1 MITTSDKY
9 KTAVSKSG
17 RHFRLKIDIA
27 GVEYTGIKNFK
38 LKGGTNSLDQI
49 TFGDAVSS
57 YIEFILTDVPQ
68 NTILKGRQAIPYIGL
83 ELDDGTVE
91 WMKKGVYNLENPVRS
106 GEFIKLTAY
115 DNFALCYKGFFTGLS
130 GNQKIAD
137 ILQEQYQ
144 KIGIAYAGGADD
156 VTYNVNSLQGLT
168 IIEAISVLAAY
179 CGKNAIMDKDG
190 KLRLVWYTDAGLTIS
205 PSRFADPLEMDEEDT
220 FINRL
225 DCTIDEE
232 HSVSAGTGV
241 GIYFSCPGM
250 TQERITVLY
259 NRIKGFTYRAAK
271 LNWRMAQ
278 PDVEAGDL
286 VRVMDNAGNVYAIP
300 LMDYEFNCDGG
311 FYGTIQSKGKTE
323 QEQDTGYKGPLQT
336 KVDRT
341 YSDLVS
347 TKQVITDKI
356 TAFEGEFETMNINY
370 LEINKKLT
378 ALDAEIENLDVTE
391 LTAKVAI
398 IETSYVS
405 KEYVQELYA
414 TKAEVHVLDVDLE
427 RVNTLL
433 AGSVTAGSTQTIVL
447 NADNTTISNALIK
460 SAMIDSVAA
469 NKVTAGTIDA
479 SSIHFKSQSGR
490 LDIFGETIQIKDTV
504 RQRVQIGKDASGDY
518 NMYVWDAAGK
528 LMFDA
533 TGITASGIQRPI
545 IVDNMVA
552 DNANI
557 SGDKI
562 NITSLVKEINDGTEV
577 IKSSH
582 ILVDGANQSLS
593 VVYNTITGDL
603 STLSTALSVEQGKI
617 STLIT
622 DVSQA
627 KGDVSTLQTN
637 YSSLTQTV
645 NGINSTVSSHT
656 SSIENLNNMEI
667 GGRNLAEKTNQGGT
681 GWAWSTQVGDKTVS
695 EVTENGV
702 RCCKFVRG
710 NTAMAG
716 WSVIS
721 YDKIGRMK
729 YMPSRHYTISF
740 EVKASV
746 ATFFIASLRGGNGE
760 NPLTNNVQ
768 TNATVK
774 DTWTR
779 IIVVLMT
786 VDILPENVNQVLY
799 LNNMDSGIGVSYIFR
814 NLKIEEGNKP
824 TPWTP
829 APEDVDAS
837 IKTVSDKTSTLEQ
850 TVNGFDARITSVTST
865 AGNALTK
872 ANEVS
877 ATVDGF
883 SGRISS
889 VETTANSASSKVTE
903 ITATVNGLS
912 TTVANK
918 TDKGA
923 IISTIN
929 QSAEA
934 IKIQASHLDLSGYV
948 TISNGVQRY
957 KYTIDLSSSSYNV
970 NTYYPVVGGAIPN
983 EGYHMMSV
991 DVQLD
996 SGAKPSWSTHAS
1008 GFSVNFTVYAKAS
1021 GWGRTN
1027 GNGWIQEN
1035 SYSFCDKMPAYF
1047 QQMSYSS
1054 SPVFYLR
1061 GGGKYFIYCDFST
1074 AWKIYT
1080 SKYDT
1085 NQSAQYPQYVE
1096 PTTSPTNSYVIAEP
1110 SNIGSWCASQDKTFI
1125 NGGKIY
1131 TGSVTAAQIAAGTI
1145 TATQIASNAITA
1157 VKIASKT
1164 ITADKISI
1172 STLSALTANLGT
1184 VTAGSLTSSTTINVT
1199 TDLKVGNNIYL
1210 NQSVNSIKQIYFASG
1225 NMIMNTW
1232 TSSYNYLTVRSDY
1245 RCALVSGSF
1254 SVWASAGNKD
1264 AGISVALGNYIRFET
1279 SRNQIQ
1285 VFAEAGST
1293 ARTLMRPSVNGGGYL
1308 GTTSYRWNTGFFTNA
1323 ITASDLKEK
1332 QVLQSYDMRAR
1343 DFINALKPIAYH
1355 RTGEGDTGSRIHY
1368 GFGAQTVA
1376 STIRAL
1382 GLGNLSMAQASIVN
1396 PDGTESPYHGESID
1410 DNQLSWGLNY
1420 NEFIPPMVSVL
1431 QEHEKEIMTIKQQ
1444 RQQDAQELQQE
1455 LQKRDFEISQLQH
1468 RIQQLESRS

>member
-9 KTAVSKSG
+9 KTAISKSG

-27 GVEYTGIKNFK
+27 GTEYTGIKSFK
-38 LKGGTNSLDQI
+38 LKGGTNSSEQI

-57 YIEFILTDVPQ
+57 YIEFILTDVPK
-68 NTILKGRQAIPYIGL
+68 NTILKGRQAIPRIGL

-91 WMKKGVYNLENPVRS
+91 WIKKGVYNLEKPVRS

-115 DNFALCYKGFFTGLS
+115 DNFALCYKGFFTGLI
-130 GNQKIAD
+130 GNQKIAT
-137 ILQEQYQ
+137 ILQEQCK
-144 KIGIAYAGGADD
+144 KIGIEYAGGADD
-156 VTYNVNSLQGLT
+156 VTYKVDSLQGLT

-232 HSVSAGTGV
+232 HSVSAGTGI

-286 VRVMDNAGNVYAIP
+286 VRVMDNAGNAYVVP

-311 FYGTIQSKGKTE
+311 FYGTIQSKGKTQ

-356 TAFEGEFETMNINY
+356 TAFEGEFETINTNY
-370 LEINKKLT
+370 LEVNKKLS

-391 LTAKVAI
+391 LAAKVAK

-405 KEYVQELYA
+405 KEYVQDLYA

-469 NKVTAGTIDA
+469 DKVTAGTIDA

-490 LDIFGETIQIKDTV
+490 LDIFGETLQVKDAT
-504 RQRVQIGKDASGDY
+504 RTRVQIGKDGTGDY
-518 NMYVWDAAGK
+518 ALSQWDAQGN
-528 LMFDA
+528 LMWDSRGA
-533 TGITASGIQRPI
+533 KAAAIKDKI
-545 IVDNMVA
+545 IVNDMVS
-552 DNANI
+552 DNAGI
-557 SGDKI
+557 EGKKI

-617 STLIT
+617 SSLIT

-645 NGINSTVSSHT
+645 SGINSTVSSHST
-656 SSIENLNNMEI
+656 SIDNLNNMEI
-667 GGRNLAEKTNQGGT
+667 GGRNLITNTRPDKPTINAMTSKWSVQIIEESTAISGKAMQATCVLGGT
-681 GWAWSTQVGDKTVS
+681 G
-695 EVTENGV
+695 GV
-702 RCCKFVRG
+702 YHG
-710 NTAMAG
+710 G
-716 WSVIS
+716 
-721 YDKIGRMK
+721 
-729 YMPSRHYTISF
+729 SRRLETGKRYTWMVF
-740 EVKASV
+740 VKASKQV
-746 ATFFIASLRGGNGE
+746 RIGLGNEQNGILYCDITTEWNKFTHTFTANNNTHYQFIFYTANADNPWMVGDIISYHSLILVEGDKA
-760 NPLTNNVQ
+760 P
-768 TNATVK
+768 
-774 DTWTR
+774 TW
-779 IIVVLMT
+779 V
-786 VDILPENVNQVLY
+786 
-799 LNNMDSGIGVSYIFR
+799 
-814 NLKIEEGNKP
+814 
-824 TPWTP
+824 P

-850 TVNGFDARITSVTST
+850 TVNGF
-865 AGNALTK
+865 
-872 ANEVS
+872 
-877 ATVDGF
+877 

-889 VETTANSASSKVTE
+889 IETTANNASSKVTE
-903 ITATVNGLS
+903 ITATVNGLT

-934 IKIQASHLDLSGYV
+934 IKIQASKLELTGYV
-948 TISNGVQRY
+948 TMTNLSTSGQTSIDGGNIKTR
-957 KYTIDLSSSSYNV
+957 TI
-970 NTYYPVVGGAIPN
+970 
-983 EGYHMMSV
+983 
-991 DVQLD
+991 
-996 SGAKPSWSTHAS
+996 
-1008 GFSVNFTVYAKAS
+1008 
-1021 GWGRTN
+1021 
-1027 GNGWIQEN
+1027 
-1035 SYSFCDKMPAYF
+1035 
-1047 QQMSYSS
+1047 
-1054 SPVFYLR
+1054 
-1061 GGGKYFIYCDFST
+1061 
-1074 AWKIYT
+1074 
-1080 SKYDT
+1080 
-1085 NQSAQYPQYVE
+1085 
-1096 PTTSPTNSYVIAEP
+1096 
-1110 SNIGSWCASQDKTFI
+1110 
-1125 NGGKIY
+1125 
-1131 TGSVTAAQIAAGTI
+1131 TAAKIASGTI
-1145 TATQIASNAITA
+1145 TATQIAANTITGA
-1157 VKIASKT
+1157 KIASKT
-1164 ITADKISI
+1164 ITADKISVT
-1172 STLSALTANLGT
+1172 SLSALTANLGT
-1184 VTAGSLTSSTTINVT
+1184 VTAGSLTSNTTISVSTNLT
-1199 TDLKVGNNIYL
+1199 VGNNIYL
-1210 NQSVNSIKQIYFASG
+1210 NQNVNTTKYIYFNSS
-1225 NMIMNTW
+1225 NYIRNLYTN
-1232 TSSYNYLTVRSDY
+1232 SYNYITVNSNY
-1245 RCALVSGSF
+1245 RCALMSGST
-1254 SVWASAGNKD
+1254 SVYAYGNTGE
-1264 AGISVALGNYIRFET
+1264 AGISAAASIIFSSYGNGRLEHYGKYYDANWSSGFFRPLQAGTALG
-1279 SRNQIQ
+1279 
-1285 VFAEAGST
+1285 GSG
-1293 ARTLMRPSVNGGGYL
+1293 A
-1308 GTTSYRWNTGFFTNA
+1308 SYRWYRLYAANTCSTSSDIRLKTNVKKYDVRYE
-1323 ITASDLKEK
+1323 SMYMDLKPVTYELISTPGK
-1332 QVLQSYDMRAR
+1332 TQCGLIAQWVKEAMDKNGISENEFALYEHDIREDSYSISYEQLTSLNMHMVQ
-1343 DFINALKPIAYH
+1343 K
-1355 RTGEGDTGSRIHY
+1355 
-1368 GFGAQTVA
+1368 
-1376 STIRAL
+1376 TIKRVDA
-1382 GLGNLSMAQASIVN
+1382 
-1396 PDGTESPYHGESID
+1396 ID
-1410 DNQLSWGLNY
+1410 DELLS
-1420 NEFIPPMVSVL
+1420 
-1431 QEHEKEIMTIKQQ
+1431 IKAS

-1455 LQKRDFEISQLQH
+1455 LQKRDFEISQLQY

>member
-9 KTAVSKSG
+9 KTAISKSG

-27 GVEYTGIKNFK
+27 GTAYTGIKSFK
-38 LKGGTNSLDQI
+38 LKGGTNSSEQI

-57 YIEFILTDVPQ
+57 YIEFILTDVPK

-91 WMKKGVYNLENPVRS
+91 WIKKGVYNLEKPVRS

-115 DNFALCYKGFFTGLS
+115 DNFALCYKGFFTALS
-130 GNQKIAD
+130 GNQKIVV
-137 ILQEQYQ
+137 ILQEQCK
-144 KIGIAYAGGADD
+144 KIGIEYAGGADD
-156 VTYNVNSLQGLT
+156 VAYNVDTLQGLT
-168 IIEAISVLAAY
+168 IIEAVSVLASY

-220 FINRL
+220 FMNRL
-225 DCTIDEE
+225 DCAIDEE

-250 TQERITVLY
+250 TQERIAVLH

-356 TAFEGEFETMNINY
+356 TAFEGEFETINTNY
-370 LEINKKLT
+370 LEVNKKLS

-391 LTAKVAI
+391 LATKVAK

-405 KEYVQELYA
+405 KEYVQDLYA

-469 NKVTAGTIDA
+469 DKVTAGTIDA

-490 LDIFGETIQIKDTV
+490 LDIYGETLQIKDIT
-504 RQRVQIGKDASGDY
+504 RPRVQIGKDASGDY

-533 TGITASGIQRPI
+533 AGITASGIQRPI
-545 IVDNMVA
+545 IVDSMVA

-593 VVYNTITGDL
+593 VVYNTIIGDI

-617 STLIT
+617 SSLIT
-622 DVSQA
+622 DMSLA

-645 NGINSTVSSHT
+645 SGINSTVGEHT
-656 SSIENLNNMEI
+656 STLTSVTS
-667 GGRNLAEKTNQGGT
+667 KQ
-681 GWAWSTQVGDKTVS
+681 TQ
-695 EVTENGV
+695 
-702 RCCKFVRG
+702 
-710 NTAMAG
+710 
-716 WSVIS
+716 
-721 YDKIGRMK
+721 
-729 YMPSRHYTISF
+729 
-740 EVKASV
+740 
-746 ATFFIASLRGGNGE
+746 
-760 NPLTNNVQ
+760 
-768 TNATVK
+768 
-774 DTWTR
+774 
-779 IIVVLMT
+779 
-786 VDILPENVNQVLY
+786 
-799 LNNMDSGIGVSYIFR
+799 
-814 NLKIEEGNKP
+814 
-824 TPWTP
+824 
-829 APEDVDAS
+829 
-837 IKTVSDKTSTLEQ
+837 LEQ
-850 TVNGFDARITSVTST
+850 TVNGF
-865 AGNALTK
+865 
-872 ANEVS
+872 
-877 ATVDGF
+877 

-889 VETTANSASSKVTE
+889 IETTANNASSKVTE
-903 ITATVNGLS
+903 ITATVNGLT

-934 IKIQASHLDLSGYV
+934 IKIQASKLELTGYV
-948 TISNGVQRY
+948 TMTNLSTSGQTSIDGGNIKTR
-957 KYTIDLSSSSYNV
+957 TI
-970 NTYYPVVGGAIPN
+970 
-983 EGYHMMSV
+983 
-991 DVQLD
+991 
-996 SGAKPSWSTHAS
+996 
-1008 GFSVNFTVYAKAS
+1008 
-1021 GWGRTN
+1021 
-1027 GNGWIQEN
+1027 
-1035 SYSFCDKMPAYF
+1035 
-1047 QQMSYSS
+1047 
-1054 SPVFYLR
+1054 
-1061 GGGKYFIYCDFST
+1061 
-1074 AWKIYT
+1074 
-1080 SKYDT
+1080 
-1085 NQSAQYPQYVE
+1085 
-1096 PTTSPTNSYVIAEP
+1096 
-1110 SNIGSWCASQDKTFI
+1110 
-1125 NGGKIY
+1125 
-1131 TGSVTAAQIAAGTI
+1131 TAAKIASGTI
-1145 TATQIASNAITA
+1145 TATQIAANTITGA
-1157 VKIASKT
+1157 KIASKT
-1164 ITADKISI
+1164 ITADKISVT
-1172 STLSALTANLGT
+1172 SLSALTANLGT
-1184 VTAGSLTSSTTINVT
+1184 VTAGSLTSNTTISVSTNLT
-1199 TDLKVGNNIYL
+1199 VGNNIYL
-1210 NQSVNSIKQIYFASG
+1210 NQNVNTTKYIYFNSS
-1225 NMIMNTW
+1225 NYIRNLYTN
-1232 TSSYNYLTVRSDY
+1232 SYNYITVNSNY
-1245 RCALVSGSF
+1245 RCALMSGST
-1254 SVWASAGNKD
+1254 SVYAYGNTGE
-1264 AGISVALGNYIRFET
+1264 AGISAAASIIFSSYGNGRLEHYGKYYDANWSSGFFRPLQAGTALG
-1279 SRNQIQ
+1279 
-1285 VFAEAGST
+1285 GSG
-1293 ARTLMRPSVNGGGYL
+1293 A
-1308 GTTSYRWNTGFFTNA
+1308 SYRWYRLYAANTCSTSSDIRLKTNVKKYDVRYE
-1323 ITASDLKEK
+1323 SMYMDLKPVTYELISTPGK
-1332 QVLQSYDMRAR
+1332 TQCGLIAQWVKEAMDKNGISENEFALYEHDIREDSYSISYEQLTSLNMHMVQ
-1343 DFINALKPIAYH
+1343 K
-1355 RTGEGDTGSRIHY
+1355 
-1368 GFGAQTVA
+1368 
-1376 STIRAL
+1376 TIKRVDA
-1382 GLGNLSMAQASIVN
+1382 
-1396 PDGTESPYHGESID
+1396 ID
-1410 DNQLSWGLNY
+1410 DELLS
-1420 NEFIPPMVSVL
+1420 
-1431 QEHEKEIMTIKQQ
+1431 IKAS

-1455 LQKRDFEISQLQH
+1455 LQKRDFEISQLQY

>member
-9 KTAVSKSG
+9 KTAISKSG

-27 GVEYTGIKNFK
+27 GTAYTGIKSFK
-38 LKGGTNSLDQI
+38 LKGGTNSSEQI

-57 YIEFILTDVPQ
+57 YIEFILTDVPK

-91 WMKKGVYNLENPVRS
+91 WIKKGVYNLEKPVRS

-130 GNQKIAD
+130 GNQKIDA
-137 ILQEQYQ
+137 ILQEQCK
-144 KIGIAYAGGADD
+144 KIGIEYAGGADD
-156 VTYNVNSLQGLT
+156 VTYKVDSLQGLT
-168 IIEAISVLAAY
+168 IIEAVSVLAAY
-179 CGKNAIMDKDG
+179 CGKNAVMDKDG

-286 VRVMDNAGNVYAIP
+286 VRVMDNAGNAYVIP
-300 LMDYEFNCDGG
+300 LMDYEFSCDGG
-311 FYGTIQSKGKTE
+311 FYGTVESKGKTE

-341 YSDLVS
+341 YSGLVS

-356 TAFEGEFETMNINY
+356 TAFEGEFETINTNY
-370 LEINKKLT
+370 LEVNKKLI

-405 KEYVQELYA
+405 KEYVQDLYA

-469 NKVTAGTIDA
+469 DKVTAGTIDA

-490 LDIFGETIQIKDTV
+490 LDIYGETLQIKDIT
-504 RQRVQIGKDASGDY
+504 RPRVQIGKDASGDY

-533 TGITASGIQRPI
+533 AGITASGIQRPI
-545 IVDNMVA
+545 IVDSMVA

-593 VVYNTITGDL
+593 VVYNTIKGDI

-617 STLIT
+617 SSLIT

-637 YSSLTQTV
+637 YSSLIQTV
-645 NGINSTVSSHT
+645 NGINSTVSSHST
-656 SSIENLNNMEI
+656 SIDNLNNMEI
-667 GGRNLAEKTNQGGT
+667 GGRNLITNTRPDKAAVNYVTSKWSVQIVDEATAISGKAMQATCTAAGT
-681 GWAWSTQVGDKTVS
+681 GGIYHGGSRKLETGK
-695 EVTENGV
+695 
-702 RCCKFVRG
+702 
-710 NTAMAG
+710 
-716 WSVIS
+716 
-721 YDKIGRMK
+721 K
-729 YMPSRHYTISF
+729 YTWMVF
-740 EVKASV
+740 VKASKAV
-746 ATFFIASLRGGNGE
+746 RLGLGSEQNGILYCDITTEWNKFTHTFTANSNTHYQFIFYTANAADPWAVGDIVWYHSLILVEGDKA
-760 NPLTNNVQ
+760 P
-768 TNATVK
+768 
-774 DTWTR
+774 TW
-779 IIVVLMT
+779 V
-786 VDILPENVNQVLY
+786 
-799 LNNMDSGIGVSYIFR
+799 
-814 NLKIEEGNKP
+814 
-824 TPWTP
+824 P
-829 APEDVDAS
+829 APEDIDAS
-837 IKTVSDKTSTLEQ
+837 IKTVSDKTTTLEQ
-850 TVNGFDARITSVTST
+850 TVN
-865 AGNALTK
+865 
-872 ANEVS
+872 
-877 ATVDGF
+877 GF

-934 IKIQASHLDLSGYV
+934 IKIQASKLELTGYV
-948 TISNGVQRY
+948 TMTNLSTSGQT
-957 KYTIDLSSSSYNV
+957 TID
-970 NTYYPVVGGAIPN
+970 GGNIKTGTITAAKIAS
-983 EGYHMMSV
+983 GTITATQIAGSTIT
-991 DVQLD
+991 
-996 SGAKPSWSTHAS
+996 GAK
-1008 GFSVNFTVYAKAS
+1008 
-1021 GWGRTN
+1021 
-1027 GNGWIQEN
+1027 
-1035 SYSFCDKMPAYF
+1035 
-1047 QQMSYSS
+1047 
-1054 SPVFYLR
+1054 
-1061 GGGKYFIYCDFST
+1061 
-1074 AWKIYT
+1074 
-1080 SKYDT
+1080 
-1085 NQSAQYPQYVE
+1085 
-1096 PTTSPTNSYVIAEP
+1096 
-1110 SNIGSWCASQDKTFI
+1110 
-1125 NGGKIY
+1125 
-1131 TGSVTAAQIAAGTI
+1131 IAAGTI

-1184 VTAGSLTSSTTINVT
+1184 VTAGSLTSNTTISVSTNLT
-1199 TDLKVGNNIYL
+1199 VGNNIYL
-1210 NQSVNSIKQIYFASG
+1210 NQNVNSTKYIYFNSS
-1225 NMIMNTW
+1225 NYIRNLYTN
-1232 TSSYNYLTVRSDY
+1232 SYNYITVNSNY
-1245 RCALVSGSF
+1245 RCALVSGST
-1254 SVWASAGNKD
+1254 SVYAYGNTGE
-1264 AGISVALGNYIRFET
+1264 AGISAAASIIFSSYGNGRLEHYGKYYDANWSSGFFRPLQAGTALG
-1279 SRNQIQ
+1279 
-1285 VFAEAGST
+1285 GSG
-1293 ARTLMRPSVNGGGYL
+1293 A
-1308 GTTSYRWNTGFFTNA
+1308 SYRWYRLYAANTCSTSSDIRLKTNVKRYDVRYE
-1323 ITASDLKEK
+1323 SMYMDLKPVTYELISTPGK
-1332 QVLQSYDMRAR
+1332 TQCGLIAQWVKEAMDKNGIAENELALYEHDIREDSY
-1343 DFINALKPIAYH
+1343 
-1355 RTGEGDTGSRIHY
+1355 
-1368 GFGAQTVA
+1368 
-1376 STIRAL
+1376 
-1382 GLGNLSMAQASIVN
+1382 SISY
-1396 PDGTESPYHGESID
+1396 E
-1410 DNQLSWGLNY
+1410 QLTSLNMH
-1420 NEFIPPMVSVL
+1420 MV
-1431 QEHEKEIMTIKQQ
+1431 QKTIKRVDKHDEDIMSIRHSMSNYENDTEQL
-1444 RQQDAQELQQE
+1444 RKEVDTLRNEVMRLNNELFDTKSA
-1455 LQKRDFEISQLQH
+1455 L
-1468 RIQQLESRS
+1468 RS

>member
-9 KTAVSKSG
+9 KTAISKSG

-27 GVEYTGIKNFK
+27 GTAYTGIKSFK
-38 LKGGTNSLDQI
+38 LKGGTNSSEQI

-57 YIEFILTDVPQ
+57 YIEFILTDVPK

-91 WMKKGVYNLENPVRS
+91 WIKKGVYNLEKPVRS

-130 GNQKIAD
+130 GNQKIVT
-137 ILQEQYQ
+137 ILQEQCK
-144 KIGIAYAGGADD
+144 KIGIEYAGGADD
-156 VTYNVNSLQGLT
+156 VTYKVDSLQGLT

-179 CGKNAIMDKDG
+179 CGKNAVMDKDG

-286 VRVMDNAGNVYAIP
+286 VRVMDNAGNAYVIP
-300 LMDYEFNCDGG
+300 LMDYEFSCDGG
-311 FYGTIQSKGKTE
+311 FYGTVESKGKTE

-356 TAFEGEFETMNINY
+356 TAFEGEFETINTNY
-370 LEINKKLT
+370 LEVNKKLI

-405 KEYVQELYA
+405 KEYVQDLYA

-433 AGSVTAGSTQTIVL
+433 TGSVTAGSTQTIVL

-469 NKVTAGTIDA
+469 DKVTAGTIDA

-490 LDIFGETIQIKDTV
+490 LDIYGETLQIKDIT
-504 RQRVQIGKDASGDY
+504 RPRVQIGKDASGDY
-518 NMYVWDAAGK
+518 NMYVWDASGR

-545 IVDNMVA
+545 IVDSMVA

-593 VVYNTITGDL
+593 VVYNTITGDI

-617 STLIT
+617 SSLIT

-645 NGINSTVSSHT
+645 NGINSTVSSHST
-656 SSIENLNNMEI
+656 SIDNLNNMEI
-667 GGRNLAEKTNQGGT
+667 GGRNLITNTRPDKPTINAVTSKWSVQIIEESTAISGKAMQATCVLAGT
-681 GWAWSTQVGDKTVS
+681 G
-695 EVTENGV
+695 GV
-702 RCCKFVRG
+702 YHG
-710 NTAMAG
+710 G
-716 WSVIS
+716 
-721 YDKIGRMK
+721 
-729 YMPSRHYTISF
+729 SRRLETGKRYTWMVF
-740 EVKASV
+740 VKASKQV
-746 ATFFIASLRGGNGE
+746 RIGLGNEQNGILYCDITTEWNKFTHTFTANSNTHYQFIFYTANADNPWIVGDIISYHSLILVEGDKA
-760 NPLTNNVQ
+760 P
-768 TNATVK
+768 
-774 DTWTR
+774 TW
-779 IIVVLMT
+779 V
-786 VDILPENVNQVLY
+786 
-799 LNNMDSGIGVSYIFR
+799 
-814 NLKIEEGNKP
+814 
-824 TPWTP
+824 P

-850 TVNGFDARITSVTST
+850 TVNGF
-865 AGNALTK
+865 
-872 ANEVS
+872 
-877 ATVDGF
+877 

-889 VETTANSASSKVTE
+889 IETTANNASSKVTE
-903 ITATVNGLS
+903 ITATVNGLT

-934 IKIQASHLDLSGYV
+934 IKIQASKLELTGYV
-948 TISNGVQRY
+948 TMTNLSTSGQT
-957 KYTIDLSSSSYNV
+957 TID
-970 NTYYPVVGGAIPN
+970 GGNIKTGTITA
-983 EGYHMMSV
+983 
-991 DVQLD
+991 
-996 SGAKPSWSTHAS
+996 AKIAS
-1008 GFSVNFTVYAKAS
+1008 GSITATQIA
-1021 GWGRTN
+1021 G
-1027 GNGWIQEN
+1027 
-1035 SYSFCDKMPAYF
+1035 
-1047 QQMSYSS
+1047 
-1054 SPVFYLR
+1054 
-1061 GGGKYFIYCDFST
+1061 ST
-1074 AWKIYT
+1074 I
-1080 SKYDT
+1080 
-1085 NQSAQYPQYVE
+1085 
-1096 PTTSPTNSYVIAEP
+1096 
-1110 SNIGSWCASQDKTFI
+1110 
-1125 NGGKIY
+1125 
-1131 TGSVTAAQIAAGTI
+1131 TAAKIASGTI
-1145 TATQIASNAITA
+1145 TATQIAANTITGA
-1157 VKIASKT
+1157 KIASKT
-1164 ITADKISI
+1164 ITADKISVT
-1172 STLSALTANLGT
+1172 SLSALTANLGT
-1184 VTAGSLTSSTTINVT
+1184 VTAGSLTSNTTISVSTNLT
-1199 TDLKVGNNIYL
+1199 VGNNIYL
-1210 NQSVNSIKQIYFASG
+1210 NQNVNTTKYIYFNSS
-1225 NMIMNTW
+1225 NYIRNLYTN
-1232 TSSYNYLTVRSDY
+1232 SYNYITVNSNY
-1245 RCALVSGSF
+1245 RCALMSGST
-1254 SVWASAGNKD
+1254 SVYAYGNTGE
-1264 AGISVALGNYIRFET
+1264 AGISAAASIIFSSYGNGRLEHYGKYYDANWSSGFFRPLQAGTALG
-1279 SRNQIQ
+1279 
-1285 VFAEAGST
+1285 GSG
-1293 ARTLMRPSVNGGGYL
+1293 A
-1308 GTTSYRWNTGFFTNA
+1308 SYRWYRLYAANTCSTSSDIRLKTNVKKYDVRYE
-1323 ITASDLKEK
+1323 SMYMDLKPVTYELISTPGK
-1332 QVLQSYDMRAR
+1332 TQCGLIAQWVKEAMDKNGISENEFALYEHDIREDSYSISYEQLTSLNMHMVQ
-1343 DFINALKPIAYH
+1343 K
-1355 RTGEGDTGSRIHY
+1355 
-1368 GFGAQTVA
+1368 
-1376 STIRAL
+1376 TIKRVDA
-1382 GLGNLSMAQASIVN
+1382 
-1396 PDGTESPYHGESID
+1396 ID
-1410 DNQLSWGLNY
+1410 DELLS
-1420 NEFIPPMVSVL
+1420 
-1431 QEHEKEIMTIKQQ
+1431 IKAS

-1455 LQKRDFEISQLQH
+1455 LQKRDFEISQLQY

>member
-27 GVEYTGIKNFK
+27 GTEYTGIKSFK
-38 LKGGTNSLDQI
+38 LKGGTNSSEQI

-57 YIEFILTDVPQ
+57 YIEFILTDVPK

-91 WMKKGVYNLENPVRS
+91 WIKKGVYNLEKPVRS

-115 DNFALCYKGFFTGLS
+115 DNFALCYKGFFSALS
-130 GNQKIAD
+130 GNQKIVT
-137 ILQEQYQ
+137 ILQEQCQ

-156 VTYNVNSLQGLT
+156 VTYNVDSLQGLT
-168 IIEAISVLAAY
+168 IIEAVSVLAAY

-259 NRIKGFTYRAAK
+259 NRIKGFTYRVAK

-286 VRVMDNAGNVYAIP
+286 VRVMDNAGNAYVIP

-311 FYGTIQSKGKTE
+311 FYGTIQSKGKTQ

-356 TAFEGEFETMNINY
+356 TAFEGEFETINTNY
-370 LEINKKLT
+370 LEVNKKLT

-391 LTAKVAI
+391 LATKVAK

-405 KEYVQELYA
+405 KEYVQDLYA

-469 NKVTAGTIDA
+469 DKVTAGTIDA

-490 LDIFGETIQIKDTV
+490 LDIFGETLQIKDIT
-504 RQRVQIGKDASGDY
+504 RPRVQIGKDASGDY

-545 IVDNMVA
+545 IVDSMVA

-593 VVYNTITGDL
+593 VVYNTITGDI

-617 STLIT
+617 SSLIT

-645 NGINSTVSSHT
+645 SGINSTV
-656 SSIENLNNMEI
+656 
-667 GGRNLAEKTNQGGT
+667 
-681 GWAWSTQVGDKTVS
+681 
-695 EVTENGV
+695 
-702 RCCKFVRG
+702 
-710 NTAMAG
+710 
-716 WSVIS
+716 
-721 YDKIGRMK
+721 
-729 YMPSRHYTISF
+729 
-740 EVKASV
+740 
-746 ATFFIASLRGGNGE
+746 GE
-760 NPLTNNVQ
+760 H
-768 TNATVK
+768 
-774 DTWTR
+774 
-779 IIVVLMT
+779 
-786 VDILPENVNQVLY
+786 
-799 LNNMDSGIGVSYIFR
+799 
-814 NLKIEEGNKP
+814 
-824 TPWTP
+824 
-829 APEDVDAS
+829 
-837 IKTVSDKTSTLEQ
+837 TSTL
-850 TVNGFDARITSVTST
+850 TSVTSKQT
-865 AGNALTK
+865 QL
-872 ANEVS
+872 EQ
-877 ATVDGF
+877 TVDGF
-883 SGRISS
+883 SGRISAVESTALSTSSKLSSLVTDVNGFKTTVSDTYATKDIVNSMSSTITQKVDSLS
-889 VETTANSASSKVTE
+889 VGIKESYNRINLIENADFTNDTACWNKSLASTCTGGRATTWGSSTGRALWLESSAFDGTANNSWNQRIDIGRKVKGFYMSTEFLTNSDYVAGPTNPLATYIINIYYTDGTSSSGSVRDTSHKWVRVGKFVEVEDKEIEYVRVYLYGRDFKGRIAFNRPFLCEANSAIDPSYWAPAQSEVTG
-903 ITATVNGLS
+903 N
-912 TTVANK
+912 
-918 TDKGA
+918 
-923 IISTIN
+923 
-929 QSAEA
+929 
-934 IKIQASHLDLSGYV
+934 
-948 TISNGVQRY
+948 
-957 KYTIDLSSSSYNV
+957 
-970 NTYYPVVGGAIPN
+970 
-983 EGYHMMSV
+983 MSV
-991 DVQLD
+991 VINHGGLRVNN
-996 SGAKPSWSTHAS
+996 GALSIYNNAGSRVLYGDAS
-1008 GFSVNFTVYAKAS
+1008 GN
-1021 GWGRTN
+1021 
-1027 GNGWIQEN
+1027 
-1035 SYSFCDKMPAYF
+1035 
-1047 QQMSYSS
+1047 
-1054 SPVFYLR
+1054 
-1061 GGGKYFIYCDFST
+1061 
-1074 AWKIYT
+1074 
-1080 SKYDT
+1080 
-1085 NQSAQYPQYVE
+1085 
-1096 PTTSPTNSYVIAEP
+1096 
-1110 SNIGSWCASQDKTFI
+1110 
-1125 NGGKIY
+1125 
-1131 TGSVTAAQIAAGTI
+1131 
-1145 TATQIASNAITA
+1145 
-1157 VKIASKT
+1157 
-1164 ITADKISI
+1164 
-1172 STLSALTANLGT
+1172 LTMTGT
-1184 VTAGSLTSSTTINVT
+1184 VTATSGKIGGFDIGALRLSAQ
-1199 TDLKVGNNIYL
+1199 NNGKY
-1210 NQSVNSIKQIYFASG
+1210 
-1225 NMIMNTW
+1225 
-1232 TSSYNYLTVRSDY
+1232 TVMQ
-1245 RCALVSGSF
+1245 
-1254 SVWASAGNKD
+1254 SAGTY
-1264 AGISVALGNYIRFET
+1264 AFY
-1279 SRNQIQ
+1279 
-1285 VFAEAGST
+1285 AGST
-1293 ARTLMRPSVNGGGYL
+1293 AESMTGAPFYVTHEGKLKADNALLTGSFTSLGTENTKVVIGNGRMDLFINSNHCGGIASSYTSSTSRGILLSADTGAKFLSLGQTDIDGNSGASWYTLNFGLNPSGWTERHIFLGSSNFPVQPKNGKGYVVVSNVTGGGFRNIRQIYHGHPDSSTDYL
-1308 GTTSYRWNTGFFTNA
+1308 QYEDVTGADYYCKTSWVSDAKLKANIMDTDVCGIDAIRRFKHESYIFKKTGFQRS
-1323 ITASDLKEK
+1323 IG
-1332 QVLQSYDMRAR
+1332 Y
-1343 DFINALKPIAYH
+1343 IA
-1355 RTGEGDTGSRIHY
+1355 
-1368 GFGAQTVA
+1368 Q
-1376 STIRAL
+1376 
-1382 GLGNLSMAQASIVN
+1382 N
-1396 PDGTESPYHGESID
+1396 
-1410 DNQLSWGLNY
+1410 
-1420 NEFIPPMVSVL
+1420 L
-1431 QEHEKEIMTIKQQ
+1431 QEIDPQLVENLGGTLAINPEVVIPYISK
-1444 RQQDAQELQQE
+1444 AVQELDTKIACAEQNYLQNTQNIQQE

>member
-9 KTAVSKSG
+9 KTAISKSG

-27 GVEYTGIKNFK
+27 GTAYTGIKSFK
-38 LKGGTNSLDQI
+38 LKGGTNSSEQI

-57 YIEFILTDVPQ
+57 YIEFILTDVPK

-83 ELDDGTVE
+83 ELDDGTIE
-91 WMKKGVYNLENPVRS
+91 WIKKGVYNLEKPVRS

-130 GNQKIAD
+130 GNQKIDA
-137 ILQEQYQ
+137 ILQEQCK
-144 KIGIAYAGGADD
+144 KIGIEYAGGADD
-156 VTYNVNSLQGLT
+156 VTYKVDSLQGLT
-168 IIEAISVLAAY
+168 IIEAVSVLAAY
-179 CGKNAIMDKDG
+179 CGKNAVMDKDG

-286 VRVMDNAGNVYAIP
+286 VRVMDNAGNAYVIP
-300 LMDYEFNCDGG
+300 LMDYEFSCDGG
-311 FYGTIQSKGKTE
+311 FYGTVESKGKTE

-356 TAFEGEFETMNINY
+356 TAFEGEFETINTNY
-370 LEINKKLT
+370 LEVNKKLI

-405 KEYVQELYA
+405 KEYVQDLYA

-469 NKVTAGTIDA
+469 DKVTAGTIDA

-490 LDIFGETIQIKDTV
+490 LDIFGETLLIKDIT
-504 RQRVQIGKDASGDY
+504 RPRVQIGKDASGDY
-518 NMYVWDAAGK
+518 NMYVWDASGR

-545 IVDNMVA
+545 IVDSMVA

-593 VVYNTITGDL
+593 VVYNTITGDI

-617 STLIT
+617 SSLIT

-645 NGINSTVSSHT
+645 NGINSTVSSHST
-656 SSIENLNNMEI
+656 SIDNLNNMEI
-667 GGRNLAEKTNQGGT
+667 GGRNLITNTRPDKPTINAVTSKWSVQIIEESTAISGKAMQATCVLAGT
-681 GWAWSTQVGDKTVS
+681 G
-695 EVTENGV
+695 GV
-702 RCCKFVRG
+702 YHG
-710 NTAMAG
+710 G
-716 WSVIS
+716 
-721 YDKIGRMK
+721 
-729 YMPSRHYTISF
+729 SRRLETGKRYTWMVF
-740 EVKASV
+740 VKASKQV
-746 ATFFIASLRGGNGE
+746 RIGLGNEQNGILYCDITTEWNKFTHTFTANSNTHYQFIFYTANADNPWIVGDIISYHSLILVEGDKA
-760 NPLTNNVQ
+760 P
-768 TNATVK
+768 
-774 DTWTR
+774 TW
-779 IIVVLMT
+779 V
-786 VDILPENVNQVLY
+786 
-799 LNNMDSGIGVSYIFR
+799 
-814 NLKIEEGNKP
+814 
-824 TPWTP
+824 P

-850 TVNGFDARITSVTST
+850 TVNGF
-865 AGNALTK
+865 
-872 ANEVS
+872 
-877 ATVDGF
+877 

-889 VETTANSASSKVTE
+889 IETTANNASSKVTE
-903 ITATVNGLS
+903 ITATVNGLT

-934 IKIQASHLDLSGYV
+934 IKIQASKLELTGYV
-948 TISNGVQRY
+948 TMTNLSTSGQT
-957 KYTIDLSSSSYNV
+957 TID
-970 NTYYPVVGGAIPN
+970 GGNIKTGTITA
-983 EGYHMMSV
+983 
-991 DVQLD
+991 
-996 SGAKPSWSTHAS
+996 AKIAS
-1008 GFSVNFTVYAKAS
+1008 GSITATQIA
-1021 GWGRTN
+1021 G
-1027 GNGWIQEN
+1027 
-1035 SYSFCDKMPAYF
+1035 
-1047 QQMSYSS
+1047 
-1054 SPVFYLR
+1054 
-1061 GGGKYFIYCDFST
+1061 ST
-1074 AWKIYT
+1074 I
-1080 SKYDT
+1080 
-1085 NQSAQYPQYVE
+1085 
-1096 PTTSPTNSYVIAEP
+1096 
-1110 SNIGSWCASQDKTFI
+1110 
-1125 NGGKIY
+1125 
-1131 TGSVTAAQIAAGTI
+1131 TAAKIASGTI
-1145 TATQIASNAITA
+1145 TATQIAANTITGA
-1157 VKIASKT
+1157 KIASKT
-1164 ITADKISI
+1164 ITADKISVT
-1172 STLSALTANLGT
+1172 SLSALTANLGT
-1184 VTAGSLTSSTTINVT
+1184 VTAGSLTSNTTISVSTNLT
-1199 TDLKVGNNIYL
+1199 VGNNIYL
-1210 NQSVNSIKQIYFASG
+1210 NQNVNTTKYIYFNSS
-1225 NMIMNTW
+1225 NYIRNLYTN
-1232 TSSYNYLTVRSDY
+1232 SYNYITVNSNY
-1245 RCALVSGSF
+1245 RCALMSGST
-1254 SVWASAGNKD
+1254 SVYAYGNTGE
-1264 AGISVALGNYIRFET
+1264 AGISAAASIIFSSYGNGRLEHYGKYYDANWSSGFFRPLQAGTALG
-1279 SRNQIQ
+1279 
-1285 VFAEAGST
+1285 GSG
-1293 ARTLMRPSVNGGGYL
+1293 A
-1308 GTTSYRWNTGFFTNA
+1308 SYRWYRLYAANTCSTSSDIRLKTNVKKYDVRYE
-1323 ITASDLKEK
+1323 SMYMDLKPVTYELISTPGK
-1332 QVLQSYDMRAR
+1332 TQCGLIAQWVKEAMDKNGISENEFALYEHDIREDSYSISYEQLTSLNMHMVQ
-1343 DFINALKPIAYH
+1343 K
-1355 RTGEGDTGSRIHY
+1355 
-1368 GFGAQTVA
+1368 
-1376 STIRAL
+1376 TIKRVDA
-1382 GLGNLSMAQASIVN
+1382 
-1396 PDGTESPYHGESID
+1396 ID
-1410 DNQLSWGLNY
+1410 DELLS
-1420 NEFIPPMVSVL
+1420 
-1431 QEHEKEIMTIKQQ
+1431 IKAS

-1455 LQKRDFEISQLQH
+1455 LQKRDFEISQLQY

>member
-27 GVEYTGIKNFK
+27 GTEYTGIKSFK
-38 LKGGTNSLDQI
+38 LKGGTNSSEQI

-57 YIEFILTDVPQ
+57 YIEFILTDVPK

-83 ELDDGTVE
+83 ELDDGTIE
-91 WMKKGVYNLENPVRS
+91 WIKKGVYNLEKPVRS

-115 DNFALCYKGFFTGLS
+115 DNFALCYKGFFSALS
-130 GNQKIAD
+130 GNQKIVT
-137 ILQEQYQ
+137 ILQEQCK
-144 KIGIAYAGGADD
+144 KIGIEYAGGADD
-156 VTYNVNSLQGLT
+156 VTYKVDSLQGLT

-205 PSRFADPLEMDEEDT
+205 PSRFADPFEMDEEDT

-286 VRVMDNAGNVYAIP
+286 VRVMDNAGNAYVVP

-311 FYGTIQSKGKTE
+311 FYGTIESKGKNQ

-356 TAFEGEFETMNINY
+356 TAFEGEFETINTNY
-370 LEINKKLT
+370 LEVNKKLS

-391 LTAKVAI
+391 LTAKVTI

-405 KEYVQELYA
+405 KEYVQDLYA

-447 NADNTTISNALIK
+447 NAQNTMISNALIK

-469 NKVTAGTIDA
+469 DKVTAGTIDA

-490 LDIFGETIQIKDTV
+490 LDIYGETIQIKDAT
-504 RQRVQIGKDASGDY
+504 RPRVQIGKDASGDY

-533 TGITASGIQRPI
+533 TGVTANGIQRPI
-545 IVDNMVA
+545 IVDSMVA

-593 VVYNTITGDL
+593 VVYNTIKGDI

-617 STLIT
+617 SSLIT

-637 YSSLTQTV
+637 YSSLIQTV
-645 NGINSTVSSHT
+645 NGINSTVSSHST
-656 SSIENLNNMEI
+656 SIDNLNNMEI
-667 GGRNLAEKTNQGGT
+667 GGRNLITNTRPDKAAVNYVTSKWSVQIVDEATAISGKAMQATCTAAGT
-681 GWAWSTQVGDKTVS
+681 GGIYHGGSRKLETGK
-695 EVTENGV
+695 
-702 RCCKFVRG
+702 
-710 NTAMAG
+710 
-716 WSVIS
+716 
-721 YDKIGRMK
+721 K
-729 YMPSRHYTISF
+729 YTWMVF
-740 EVKASV
+740 VKASKAV
-746 ATFFIASLRGGNGE
+746 RLGLGSEQNGILYCDITTEWNKFTHTFTANSNTHYQFIFYTANAADPWAVGDIVWYHSLILVEGDKA
-760 NPLTNNVQ
+760 P
-768 TNATVK
+768 
-774 DTWTR
+774 TW
-779 IIVVLMT
+779 V
-786 VDILPENVNQVLY
+786 
-799 LNNMDSGIGVSYIFR
+799 
-814 NLKIEEGNKP
+814 
-824 TPWTP
+824 P
-829 APEDVDAS
+829 APEDIDAS
-837 IKTVSDKTSTLEQ
+837 IKTVSDKTTTLEQ
-850 TVNGFDARITSVTST
+850 TVNGF
-865 AGNALTK
+865 
-872 ANEVS
+872 
-877 ATVDGF
+877 

-889 VETTANSASSKVTE
+889 IETTANNASSKVTE
-903 ITATVNGLS
+903 ITATVNGLT

-934 IKIQASHLDLSGYV
+934 IKIQASKLELTGYV
-948 TISNGVQRY
+948 TMTNLSTSGQTSIDGGNIKTR
-957 KYTIDLSSSSYNV
+957 TI
-970 NTYYPVVGGAIPN
+970 
-983 EGYHMMSV
+983 
-991 DVQLD
+991 
-996 SGAKPSWSTHAS
+996 
-1008 GFSVNFTVYAKAS
+1008 
-1021 GWGRTN
+1021 
-1027 GNGWIQEN
+1027 
-1035 SYSFCDKMPAYF
+1035 
-1047 QQMSYSS
+1047 
-1054 SPVFYLR
+1054 
-1061 GGGKYFIYCDFST
+1061 
-1074 AWKIYT
+1074 
-1080 SKYDT
+1080 
-1085 NQSAQYPQYVE
+1085 
-1096 PTTSPTNSYVIAEP
+1096 
-1110 SNIGSWCASQDKTFI
+1110 
-1125 NGGKIY
+1125 
-1131 TGSVTAAQIAAGTI
+1131 TAAKIASGTI
-1145 TATQIASNAITA
+1145 TATQIAANTITGA
-1157 VKIASKT
+1157 KIASKT
-1164 ITADKISI
+1164 ITADKISVT
-1172 STLSALTANLGT
+1172 SLSVLTANLGT
-1184 VTAGSLTSSTTINVT
+1184 VTAGSLTSNTTISVSTNLT
-1199 TDLKVGNNIYL
+1199 VGNNIYL
-1210 NQSVNSIKQIYFASG
+1210 NQNVNTTKYIYFNSS
-1225 NMIMNTW
+1225 NYIRNLYTN
-1232 TSSYNYLTVRSDY
+1232 SYNYITVNSNY
-1245 RCALVSGSF
+1245 RCALMSGST
-1254 SVWASAGNKD
+1254 SVYAYGNTGE
-1264 AGISVALGNYIRFET
+1264 AGISAAASIIFSSYGNGRLEHYGKYYDANWSSGFFRPLQAGTALG
-1279 SRNQIQ
+1279 
-1285 VFAEAGST
+1285 GSG
-1293 ARTLMRPSVNGGGYL
+1293 A
-1308 GTTSYRWNTGFFTNA
+1308 SYRWYRLYAANTCSTSSDIRLKTNVKKYDVRYE
-1323 ITASDLKEK
+1323 SMYMDLKPVTYELISTPGK
-1332 QVLQSYDMRAR
+1332 TQCGLIAQWVKEAMDKNGISENEFALYEHDIREDSYSISYEQLTSLNMHMVQ
-1343 DFINALKPIAYH
+1343 K
-1355 RTGEGDTGSRIHY
+1355 
-1368 GFGAQTVA
+1368 
-1376 STIRAL
+1376 TIKRVDA
-1382 GLGNLSMAQASIVN
+1382 
-1396 PDGTESPYHGESID
+1396 ID
-1410 DNQLSWGLNY
+1410 DELLS
-1420 NEFIPPMVSVL
+1420 
-1431 QEHEKEIMTIKQQ
+1431 IKAS

-1455 LQKRDFEISQLQH
+1455 LQKRDFEISQLQY